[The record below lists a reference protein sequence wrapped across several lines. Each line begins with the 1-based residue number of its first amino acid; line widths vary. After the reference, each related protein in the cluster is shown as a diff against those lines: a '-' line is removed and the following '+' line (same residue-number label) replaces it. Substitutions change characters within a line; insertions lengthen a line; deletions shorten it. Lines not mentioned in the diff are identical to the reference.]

1 MLSVC
6 VVDIFVEDKFFL
18 KQTAKMKK
26 LFFYSIAALLLLAF
40 SPMQL
45 KAAMESCSTT
55 EVTDVASEVT
65 SSDAVYS
72 LLARLDE
79 IKALDK
85 SVMSPSEKKE
95 LRKEVRTI
103 KKELKELGAGG
114 YIITV
119 AAAIIIV
126 LLLILLL

>member
-1 MLSVC
+1 
-6 VVDIFVEDKFFL
+6 
-18 KQTAKMKK
+18 MKK
-26 LFFYSIAALLLLAF
+26 LSRGLMAVLLLLAF
-40 SPMQL
+40 GSMQL
-45 KAAMESCSTT
+45 IAVPENSSTPEIT
-55 EVTDVASEVT
+55 SEIT
-65 SSDAVYS
+65 SSDAIYS

-79 IKALDK
+79 IKTMDK

-119 AAAIIIV
+119 AASIIIV

>member
-1 MLSVC
+1 
-6 VVDIFVEDKFFL
+6 
-18 KQTAKMKK
+18 MKK
-26 LFFYSIAALLLLAF
+26 LLFYSVAMLLLLAF
-40 SPMQL
+40 SSMQL
-45 KAAMESCSTT
+45 KAAPESSPAPEGT
-55 EVTDVASEVT
+55 SEIA
-65 SSDAVYS
+65 SSDAIYS
-72 LLARLDE
+72 LMARLDE
-79 IKALDK
+79 IQAMDK

-119 AAAIIIV
+119 AASIIII

>member
-1 MLSVC
+1 
-6 VVDIFVEDKFFL
+6 
-18 KQTAKMKK
+18 MKK
-26 LFFYSIAALLLLAF
+26 LSLGLMAVLLLFAF

-45 KAAMESCSTT
+45 KSATESSSII
-55 EVTDVASEVT
+55 EVTYEIT
-65 SSDAVYS
+65 SSDAINS

-79 IKALDK
+79 IKAMDK

-95 LRKEVRTI
+95 LRREVRTI
-103 KKELKELGAGG
+103 KKELKELGVGG

-119 AAAIIIV
+119 AASIIIV